1 MASHS
6 MPPSAG
12 TSSRADVRIRESAM
26 IRLRTAVASLF
37 IVATF
42 LVVWLADRY
51 LDLGRVFLQ
60 H

>member
-1 MASHS
+1 MFTYVVNYTDPTIAALS
-6 MPPSAG
+6 
-12 TSSRADVRIRESAM
+12 
-26 IRLRTAVASLF
+26 SLF

-51 LDLGRVFLQ
+51 LDLGRVFLR

>member
-1 MASHS
+1 
-6 MPPSAG
+6 
-12 TSSRADVRIRESAM
+12 
-26 IRLRTAVASLF
+26 LF

-51 LDLGRVFLQ
+51 LNLGRVFLQ